1 MHAAQTAP
9 LRPAPEPARLE
20 IHRMPH
26 PSRLLSPLSSAAS
39 TLSHWPVILAALA
52 FGLLEC
58 LALARSRWQ
67 DRRQARRGQRPAIAG

>member
-1 MHAAQTAP
+1 
-9 LRPAPEPARLE
+9 
-20 IHRMPH
+20 MPH